1 MLRFRQ
7 MKTLQKFSSVHA
19 ACRNHLKQHRH
30 LISRET
36 YEVEGSAALT
46 EWKVLAG

>member
-19 ACRNHLKQHRH
+19 DFHNHFNQDRH
-30 LISRET
+30 LISRDD
-36 YEVEGSAALT
+36 YKARRSAALA
-46 EWKVLAG
+46 EWKTLAG

>member
-19 ACRNHLKQHRH
+19 DFHNHFNQDHH
-30 LISRET
+30 LISRDD
-36 YEVEGSAALT
+36 YKARRSAALA
-46 EWKVLAG
+46 EWQTLAG

>member
-7 MKTLQKFSSVHA
+7 MRTPQKFSSGHA
-19 ACRNHLKQHRH
+19 VFHNHFNQDSH

-36 YEVEGSAALT
+36 CKARRSAALA
-46 EWKVLAG
+46 EWQTLAA